1 MRSKQLGFIIDV
13 IIIIVYLIAWD
24 LLRIDTFGFRAL
36 CEDFTHQFPNYFI
49 SPLRISGSAVESLFG
64 QFKYSA
70 AGKLDA
76 ANYQTAQASF
86 LVRQAVQGHHSG
98 TGYRDSSLHVHTE
111 APKRKQYQR
120 KKS

>member
-1 MRSKQLGFIIDV
+1 MFN
-13 IIIIVYLIAWD
+13 LIAWD
-24 LLRIDTFGFRAL
+24 LLRIDIFGFRAL
-36 CEDFTHQFPNYFI
+36 CDDFTRQFPNHFI
-49 SPLRISGSAVESLFG
+49 SPLRISGSAVKSLFS

-86 LVRQAVQGHHSG
+86 LVKQAVQDHHSG
-98 TGYRDSSLHVHTE
+98 TGYRDSSLRVHTE